1 MNPAYLQARRQRGVA
16 LIIVIWLMALLIIL
30 LGAFA
35 LMARTEGL
43 QARHHYDA
51 AVARHAA
58 AAGINEAAYFLAQV
72 DPAQKWIPDGRAYEF
87 SFEEAQIKVEIT
99 DESGLVDINA
109 ADMGFLAELFVTLGV
124 EVDEAAALAAAIQDW
139 RDADDLVSPEGA
151 ELPEYEAAGLDYG
164 PADAPF
170 SLVSELLQVL
180 GMTPALYE
188 RLRPL
193 CTIYS
198 GRPRPDLAYAPPEV
212 VQAMPDM
219 TAEMA
224 QQIVEMRRMWDPNSG
239 APPPML
245 PDGTAL
251 MAQSGTGT
259 YTVKS
264 RATLPNGAWT
274 QLDATIRMG
283 GGLASGLAYTVLRW
297 QDGEPEASSSSDGSP
312 ENSSDSQVPRR

>member
-1 MNPAYLQARRQRGVA
+1 MSALRTSPQRRQRGVA
-16 LIIVIWLMALLIIL
+16 FVIVIWLMALLTIL

-35 LMARTEGL
+35 LMARVEGK

-58 AAGINEAAYFLAQV
+58 AAGINEAVYFLAQP
-72 DPAQKWIPDGRAYEF
+72 DPTQKWIPDGRAYQF
-87 SFEEAQIKVEIT
+87 DFEDMQIQVEIT

-109 ADMGFLAELFVTLGV
+109 ADIGFLTELFTSLGV
-124 EVDEAAALAAAIQDW
+124 EMNEAAALAAAIQDW
-139 RDADDLVSPEGA
+139 RDADDLLSPEGA

-164 PADAPF
+164 PANAPF

-193 CTIYS
+193 VTIYS

-212 VQAMPDM
+212 IQAMPNM
-219 TAEMA
+219 TAELA

-239 APPPML
+239 APAPRL
-245 PDGTAL
+245 PDGTEL
-251 MAQSGTGT
+251 MARGGTGT
-259 YTVKS
+259 YTLKS

-283 GGLASGLAYTVLRW
+283 GGLASGLAYTALRW
-297 QDGEPEASSSSDGSP
+297 QDGEPETSKSSDGSFD
-312 ENSSDSQVPRR
+312 SSDPQDSR